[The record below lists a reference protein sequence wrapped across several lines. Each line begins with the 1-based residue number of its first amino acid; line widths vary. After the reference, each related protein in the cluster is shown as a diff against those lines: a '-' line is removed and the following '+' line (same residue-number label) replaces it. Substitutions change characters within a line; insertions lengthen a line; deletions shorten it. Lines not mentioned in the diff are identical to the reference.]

1 MICKLC
7 SSAIKIFLTRQ
18 FFTFSF
24 FGLVAL
30 LINLGARLALNLFFS
45 FSISVFLAHIF
56 AMGCA
61 YFLFQTYV
69 FRSYRNFKSSL
80 FKFLIMP
87 KYCRILTLHFILL
100 PFALNAL
107 ADSFTTAFFIQ
118 PLPLLVNHR
127 LDIDFLEVI
136 LNFLEIFFLRS
147 NYSKIGTAVIFDI

>member
-80 FKFLIMP
+80 FKFLIINFISLIQVWTVSYFMA
-87 KYCRILTLHFILL
+87 YFIL
-100 PFALNAL
+100 P
-107 ADSFTTAFFIQ
+107 SFGFSE
-118 PLPLLVNHR
+118 
-127 LDIDFLEVI
+127 FLYLISHLFGVFSTVI
-136 LNFLEIFFLRS
+136 TSFVGHKYWSFRR
-147 NYSKIGTAVIFDI
+147 